1 MNRSRGYGVAGY
13 SSGGFSYGDGG
24 GCGGEVVVMAA
35 VEEDVEVCSI
45 SSLDIATPHH
55 AQYA

>member
-1 MNRSRGYGVAGY
+1 MLVTAVVGSAMVTEEVAGE
-13 SSGGFSYGDGG
+13 
-24 GCGGEVVVMAA
+24 EVVAMAA